1 MIWSAE
7 VSCCL
12 DAWHDCCCFRV
23 FYLLCYA
30 RSEFSEPLKQLQM
43 QGSSLLQLNLQD
55 AKELLYRLYR
65 AGFVSLQDIPRTA
78 DHAPSRNLYT
88 WRVEI
93 DAAANKLASELYKA
107 ALNVC
112 LRLDFEYKRQKD
124 VSF

>member
-1 MIWSAE
+1 
-7 VSCCL
+7 
-12 DAWHDCCCFRV
+12 
-23 FYLLCYA
+23 
-30 RSEFSEPLKQLQM
+30 M

-78 DHAPSRNLYT
+78 DHAPSRTLYT